1 VILCLHAPDRARL
14 ELLRASADLRLS
26 EAPWAGQF
34 GEVQRLY
41 FGVGFCQHLIASPDD
56 AVAAAELARERGWG
70 LSLVTSYVTD
80 EFLLRTDAI
89 VAALVAADAPDLEVV
104 VDDWGVL
111 RRVRARYPSARL
123 VLGRGLNRM
132 VRDPRVPDT
141 GPEHLGGD
149 DVPQSWRGSSL
160 GSSSFRAL
168 LRKLGVSRGEA
179 DVPLQGL
186 TAGGTGEPPS
196 PSPIA
201 AMPTAVHLPYGMI
214 ATGRICMV
222 SAYGKPPS
230 VRFIP
235 PLACDAPCRDTTL
248 TLRAPWSK
256 RQAGAEAVPVSQGAF
271 IPLTKLLNRRRNE
284 LPPADEDDAPRFIQ
298 KGNTHFYELTG
309 ERLEAAIAW
318 ARDEPSVDRVVVEI
332 DLPM

>member
-1 VILCLHAPDRARL
+1 MILCLHAPDRRRL
-14 ELLRASADLRLS
+14 DLLAKSDDLRLKETS
-26 EAPWAGQF
+26 WASAL

-41 FGVGFCQHLIASPDD
+41 FGVSFCQHLTSPPED
-56 AVAAAELARERGWG
+56 AVAAAVFAQKRGWG
-70 LSLVTSYVTD
+70 LTLVTGYVTD
-80 EFLLRTDAI
+80 PFLEKIDAI
-89 VAALVAADAPDLEVV
+89 VAALIAANAPDLEVV

-111 RRVRARYPSARL
+111 RRVRSRYPSVRL

-149 DVPQSWRGSSL
+149 ATPESWQGSSL
-160 GSSSFRAL
+160 GSSAFRAL
-168 LRKLGVSRGEA
+168 LRKLGVHRGEA

-186 TAGGTGEPPS
+186 TPGATGDTSNPS
-196 PSPIA
+196 TSPAI
-201 AMPTAVHLPYGMI
+201 PTAVHLPFGMV

-248 TLRAPWSK
+248 TLRAPWA
-256 RQAGAEAVPVSQGAF
+256 RRDEGAEALPVSEGAF
-271 IPLTKLLNRRRNE
+271 IPLTKLLNRRRNQ
-284 LPPADEDDAPRFIQ
+284 LPEPEVDPAPRFLQ
-298 KGNTHFYELTG
+298 KGNTHFYVLEG
-309 ERLEAAIAW
+309 ERLQAAIDW
-318 ARDEPSVDRVVVEI
+318 AISEPSVDRVVVEV